1 MGEPL
6 IHTTHG
12 NVPVASLEYSTAWE
26 DTPDYTK
33 FIETYRL
40 DGEVVR
46 QSAHVLG
53 KRALLS
59 ESQVA
64 QL

>member
-1 MGEPL
+1 MDEPL

-26 DTPDYTK
+26 DTPEYIK
-33 FIETYRL
+33 FTETYRL
-40 DGEVVR
+40 DGEIVR
-46 QSAHVLG
+46 QSSHVLG

-59 ESQVA
+59 DVQTA